1 MDRFEEKEIM
11 KKKIIAK
18 NLWYNWYKW
27 LMNYIRKPVK
37 KPWVVLRTIV
47 WVFLKPKIIVKEN
60 VKTVYGSGKKP
71 SKLRIQKQSEEEN
84 IIKNIKNL
92 FQLKKENRKI
102 QDRAIRDVKTLF

>member
-1 MDRFEEKEIM
+1 M
-11 KKKIIAK
+11 
-18 NLWYNWYKW
+18 
-27 LMNYIRKPVK
+27 
-37 KPWVVLRTIV
+37 
-47 WVFLKPKIIVKEN
+47 
-60 VKTVYGSGKKP
+60 YGSGKKP